1 MAVLAQGAPSVRPD
15 IIHANAQI
23 PEDFSRFEKHSFDIV
38 TVNNI
43 ESAPWALA
51 ERAHELLKPGGVF
64 LVTIEENDV
73 IDGRED
79 GIISELRRAGFEVT
93 SQLLPSD
100 YPSYETLFKS
110 AKLLVAVALVKRA
123 EMREI
128 EGVNEA
134 DRVQPVAKITAL
146 RPELPRKE
154 MPPKELRKKK
164 EPPKEGPKD
173 TYAPSSGRPEQD
185 TGAYTP
191 ASLRKEA
198 ALKEAE
204 RSVRKA
210 LEELKGKFTIV
221 TDMADVA
228 NFTEAQ
234 LREFEVMA
242 HLCPHVKFVFTG
254 AREAVASHE
263 KKDKLQRLQEERGSD
278 RVVIT
283 GSESE
288 DVSLNKGE
296 KGIRILK
303 RSTPHFAH
311 RKDLF
316 EFQYLANET
325 GLVPLALLY
334 ADQHEKPSE
343 KGMMDLSMASELL
356 RSEIREFQNSIVFA
370 RAA

>member
-1 MAVLAQGAPSVRPD
+1 
-15 IIHANAQI
+15 
-23 PEDFSRFEKHSFDIV
+23 
-38 TVNNI
+38 
-43 ESAPWALA
+43 
-51 ERAHELLKPGGVF
+51 
-64 LVTIEENDV
+64 
-73 IDGRED
+73 
-79 GIISELRRAGFEVT
+79 
-93 SQLLPSD
+93 
-100 YPSYETLFKS
+100 
-110 AKLLVAVALVKRA
+110 
-123 EMREI
+123 
-128 EGVNEA
+128 
-134 DRVQPVAKITAL
+134 
-146 RPELPRKE
+146 
-154 MPPKELRKKK
+154 MPPKELRKR
-164 EPPKEGPKD
+164 ELPKEEPKD
-173 TYAPSSGRPEQD
+173 IYIPSSGQAEKND
-185 TGAYTP
+185 GTYTP
-191 ASLRKEA
+191 ASLKEKA
-198 ALKEAE
+198 ALQETE
-204 RSVRKA
+204 RVIRKA

-254 AREAVASHE
+254 ALGAAASHE
-263 KKDKLQRLQEERGSD
+263 KKNKLQRLQEELGSD
-278 RVVIT
+278 RIVIT

-288 DVSLNKGE
+288 DVSPSKGE
-296 KGIRILK
+296 KVIRILK